1 MIQFFKTRG
10 PTETVMRFA
19 VAFCVA
25 LALVVVSSA
34 RANLAESL
42 ATGPMDIRQAGVLA
56 FGPDGVLFVGDTRQ
70 GAIYAVATSDTTGD
84 ATNVKVEIKEINRQ
98 IAAMLGTTAADVLI
112 NDVKVN
118 PASGNV
124 YISVSRGRGPD
135 AAPVVI
141 CVDHAGKLSEFNLSE
156 ARFAKAVL
164 GNIAAAG
171 NQRNQSITGLAY
183 FDGKV
188 IVAGLSNEE
197 FASKLRVL
205 EFPFKGVDR
214 GASVEMFHGS
224 HGDIETRSPVRTF
237 ITMDIAGKSNVL
249 AAYTCTPLVTFPVAD
264 LKDGQKIRGK
274 TIAELGAGNTPLD
287 IIDYKKDGRE
297 FLLVTNTRHGVLK
310 VSTDGI
316 ADAAPITQRVS
327 GTAGLKAERIEGLKN
342 VTQMDKLNGDSAVVL
357 VTANGNADLLTIPL
371 P

>member
-1 MIQFFKTRG
+1 
-10 PTETVMRFA
+10 MRLSLA
-19 VAFCVA
+19 SCVVLA
-25 LALVVVSSA
+25 LAFTSTA
-34 RANLAESL
+34 RGNLAETL
-42 ATGPMDIRQAGVLA
+42 APGPVDIQQAGVLA
-56 FGPDGVLFVGDTRQ
+56 FGPDGVLFIGDTRQ
-70 GAIYAVATSDTTGD
+70 GAVYAIATDDTKADSSKAKIDITG
-84 ATNVKVEIKEINRQ
+84 INQQ
-98 IAAMLGTTAADVLI
+98 IAAMLGTTPADILI

-141 CVDHAGKLSEFNLSE
+141 CVDHAAKLSEVKLAE
-156 ARFAKAVL
+156 ARYARAL
-164 GNIAAAG
+164 LNNIAAAG
-171 NQRNQSITGLAY
+171 NQRSQAITGLAY

-205 EFPFKGVDR
+205 DFPFKAIDR

-224 HGDIETRSPVRTF
+224 HGAIETRSPVRTF
-237 ITMDIAGKSNVL
+237 LTMDVAGKSTVL
-249 AAYTCTPLVTFPVAD
+249 AAYTCTPLVTFPVDD
-264 LKDGQKIRGK
+264 LKDGQKVRGK

-287 IIDYKKDGRE
+287 IVEYKKGGKD

-310 VSTDGI
+310 VSTEGI
-316 ADAAPITQRVS
+316 ADTAPITQHVS
-327 GTAGLKAERIEGLKN
+327 GTAGLKAERVEGLKN
-342 VTQMDKLNGDSAVVL
+342 VTQMDKLNDDSAIVL
-357 VTANGNADLLTIPL
+357 VTANGNSDLHTVPL